1 MDLLKKY
8 IDYAAMESKE
18 LRDLVSSDISKPS
31 DPSPPSPNKIE
42 SWANWVEMSAFLVT
56 TLLGGGGW
64 GSGGTTDEPKADKK
78 LSYGAKL
85 NVKFPWRVFSH
96 TPKFFCFP
104 SIVVVVLIRN
114 LKSAET

>member
-42 SWANWVEMSAFLVT
+42 FWANWVEMSAFLAT
-56 TLLGGGGW
+56 TLLGGGGGVGEW
-64 GSGGTTDEPKADKK
+64 GDDGWTQS
-78 LSYGAKL
+78 
-85 NVKFPWRVFSH
+85 R
-96 TPKFFCFP
+96 
-104 SIVVVVLIRN
+104 
-114 LKSAET
+114 

>member
-56 TLLGGGGW
+56 TLLGG
-64 GSGGTTDEPKADKK
+64 SGGVGGRRMNPKQIKNCRK
-78 LSYGAKL
+78 EQS
-85 NVKFPWRVFSH
+85 S
-96 TPKFFCFP
+96 T
-104 SIVVVVLIRN
+104 
-114 LKSAET
+114 

>member
-31 DPSPPSPNKIE
+31 DPFPPSPNKIE

-56 TLLGGGGW
+56 TLLGGGG
-64 GSGGTTDEPKADKK
+64 GGVGGRRMNPKQIKNCRK
-78 LSYGAKL
+78 EQS
-85 NVKFPWRVFSH
+85 S
-96 TPKFFCFP
+96 T
-104 SIVVVVLIRN
+104 
-114 LKSAET
+114 

>member
-56 TLLGGGGW
+56 TLLGGRGGW

-78 LSYGAKL
+78 LS
-85 NVKFPWRVFSH
+85 
-96 TPKFFCFP
+96 
-104 SIVVVVLIRN
+104 
-114 LKSAET
+114 

>member
-31 DPSPPSPNKIE
+31 DPSPPFPNKIE
-42 SWANWVEMSAFLVT
+42 SWANWVKMSAFLAT

-64 GSGGTTDEPKADKK
+64 GVGGRRMNPKQTKNCRK
-78 LSYGAKL
+78 E
-85 NVKFPWRVFSH
+85 
-96 TPKFFCFP
+96 
-104 SIVVVVLIRN
+104 
-114 LKSAET
+114 KSST